1 MRLRR
6 LCDIVCLF
14 ALEIAMR
21 VTKWND
27 ALAVQIP
34 DDVAKSLDLKEGDEV
49 TVRVADG
56 RSLEIDRDEARKEAL
71 ERIKAAKWKLPPGW
85 KFDRDEANS
94 R

>member
-1 MRLRR
+1 
-6 LCDIVCLF
+6 
-14 ALEIAMR
+14 MR

-49 TVRVADG
+49 TVRVADQAI
-56 RSLEIDRDEARKEAL
+56 LEIEREDARRQAL
-71 ERIKAAKWKLPPGW
+71 ERIRAAKFKLPPNW
-85 KFDRDEANS
+85 KFNRDEANE

>member
-1 MRLRR
+1 MT
-6 LCDIVCLF
+6 
-14 ALEIAMR
+14 MR

-49 TVRVADG
+49 TVRVANG
-56 RSLEIDRDEARKEAL
+56 GALEIERNESREQAL
-71 ERIKAAKWKLPPGW
+71 ERIKALKFKLPPGW

>member
-1 MRLRR
+1 
-6 LCDIVCLF
+6 
-14 ALEIAMR
+14 MR

-49 TVRVADG
+49 NLTVVSAPHQPVMTEDERAKAMEYI
-56 RSLEIDRDEARKEAL
+56 RSRR
-71 ERIKAAKWKLPPGW
+71 WKLPEGW
-85 KFDRDEANS
+85 KFDRDEANE

>member
-1 MRLRR
+1 
-6 LCDIVCLF
+6 
-14 ALEIAMR
+14 MR

-34 DDVAKSLDLKEGDEV
+34 DDVAKSLDLKEGDDV
-49 TVRVADG
+49 TVRVAG
-56 RSLEIDRDEARKEAL
+56 GGALEIERSESREQAL
-71 ERIKAAKWKLPPGW
+71 ERIKALKFKLPPGW